1 MTNSW
6 LKRLLE
12 FLQFLRF
19 QSTSARV
26 SQQAVMCL
34 MLLASVPAAAIV
46 MRHDTGYSQYL
57 ATESEYP
64 AVFPLERHDRRKVC
78 VATLIEARWAVTAAH
93 CVEETA
99 LYKAWRMGQPY
110 EVVIGGDTYFV
121 RRVHFHPQ
129 WPGAA
134 GETWQ
139 RRQIDLA
146 LLELDTAVS
155 GVLPVSLY
163 AADDELNQVVTFLG
177 WGYSG
182 IGSTG
187 IRTND
192 GRLRFAQNTVIRA
205 DEQLRFAFDDP
216 STPDSAAVEFEG
228 IPGLGDSGGPALLE
242 SGDQLWLLGV
252 AVGEMDQGH
261 RQGLYGATV
270 LYERMSLHQHWVE
283 KVVDS
288 FATLDEPVH
297 TLER

>member
-1 MTNSW
+1 
-6 LKRLLE
+6 
-12 FLQFLRF
+12 
-19 QSTSARV
+19 
-26 SQQAVMCL
+26 

-57 ATESEYP
+57 ATESDYP

-99 LYKAWRMGQPY
+99 LYKAWRTGQPY
-110 EVVIGGDTYFV
+110 EVTIGATSHFV
-121 RRVHFHPQ
+121 QRVHFHPQ
-129 WPGAA
+129 WPAAA
-134 GETWQ
+134 GEAWQ
-139 RRQIDLA
+139 RGQVDLA
-146 LLELDTAVS
+146 LLELDTAVAD
-155 GVLPVSLY
+155 VTPVSLY
-163 AADDELNQVVTFLG
+163 PGDDELNQVVTFLG

-192 GRLRFAQNTVIRA
+192 GRLRFAQNTVSRA
-205 DEQLRFAFDDP
+205 DGQLRFTFDDP
-216 STPDSAAVEFEG
+216 SAVDSAAVEFEG

-270 LYERMSLHQHWVE
+270 LYERMSLHLHWVE

-288 FATLDEPVH
+288 FATLEESVRV
-297 TLER
+297 LAQ